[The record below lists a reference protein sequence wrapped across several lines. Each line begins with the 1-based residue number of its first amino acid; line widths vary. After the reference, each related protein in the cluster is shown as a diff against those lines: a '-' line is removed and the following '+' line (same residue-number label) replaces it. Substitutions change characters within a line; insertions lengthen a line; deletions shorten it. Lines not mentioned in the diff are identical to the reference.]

1 MVYSI
6 EENTTEKVSWNL
18 SMGIIN
24 EITYALQ
31 GASRYYIAGN
41 PAKAL
46 YYLQT
51 VRMRI
56 SANLDEEE
64 NNKLRLIE
72 KDFMENIR
80 KSSYRGFEQ
89 TEKQRQSFVKVCIIY
104 TYYNDLIMSYL
115 KKYGYLIPP
124 KEDNTRL
131 M

>member
-1 MVYSI
+1 
-6 EENTTEKVSWNL
+6 
-18 SMGIIN
+18 MGIIN

-64 NNKLRLIE
+64 NNELRKIE
-72 KDFMENIR
+72 KKFMEDIR
-80 KSSYRGFEQ
+80 KASYRGFEQ
-89 TEKQRQSFVKVCIIY
+89 TEKQKEYFVQVCITY
-104 TYYNDLIMSYL
+104 TYYNDLVMKYL